1 MRKEVNSN
9 SDRQS
14 SFFESIQGDD
24 KKMSKDL
31 VHDDRNHTNHAKN
44 KFSRRFFVSFVFFLL
59 LGSGVASAY
68 RNQQIHLQNLERN
81 ERREISNENNAN
93 SSISYNQ
100 NSNVEVNPVAI
111 IDTSIPVTEKKN
123 KKSVFVP
130 TPAAEEAISQ
140 APPIHTTP
148 VSAPIVEETKSN
160 TDGSTTTVIATA
172 EGAKPADFQAI
183 TTPTTIEIDSPL
195 DVSFSDETGLYP
207 DLSGILKNYLNES
220 LKWRN
225 EISGLNKITIR
236 DAGATG
242 WAGQYLG
249 QYTVAADG
257 RDIISASGTIILNT
271 YYYKSSPYFNDFM
284 KLVLSHEYGHHYTL
298 YHKWVDWD
306 LTISER
312 FPSSYYTSRPLSTT
326 TTATDY
332 SLGWENCEAE
342 IIAEDYSYF
351 YSGFSLQA
359 MSKLYNFPAQSIKS
373 WLDNI
378 GDPSLLSVALP
389 IEIDTEK
396 PVIRIVSPDTSPYAL
411 ITNNITLEILA
422 TDNFGIDK
430 TEAYL
435 NDELRGTYQASNLRL
450 TINFANFGT
459 YNLKFRSYD
468 RAGNFGETTF
478 VVIYA
483 PPILPTNENTND
495 AL

>member
-1 MRKEVNSN
+1 MKKEVNPN
-9 SDRQS
+9 SDRHS
-14 SFFESIQGDD
+14 GFFESIQQDD
-24 KKMSKDL
+24 KLTSQDS
-31 VHDDRNHTNHAKN
+31 VHDNKNHANYEKN
-44 KFSRRFFVSFVFFLL
+44 KFLRLFFVSFVFFLL
-59 LGSGVASAY
+59 LSFGVASAY
-68 RNQQIHLQNLERN
+68 RSQQKHFQNSERN
-81 ERREISNENNAN
+81 EQREIINENNAN
-93 SSISYNQ
+93 SSIPDNQ
-100 NSNVEVNPVAI
+100 NSNVEANSAAI
-111 IDTSIPVTEKKN
+111 IDTSVPITAKKN
-123 KKSVFVP
+123 KESVFVP
-130 TPAAEEAISQ
+130 TPAAEAAISQ
-140 APPIHTTP
+140 EPPIHVAP
-148 VSAPIVEETKSN
+148 ASAPIVEETKIN
-160 TDGSTTTVIATA
+160 NDGSTTTVIATA
-172 EGAKPADFQAI
+172 EGAKPADFQVI
-183 TTPTTIEIDSPL
+183 TEAPIIEIDSPL

-257 RDIISASGTIILNT
+257 KDIINASGTIILNT
-271 YYYKSSPYFNDFM
+271 YYYKSSPYFNDYM

-306 LTISER
+306 LTISDR
-312 FPSSYYTSRPLSTT
+312 FPTSYYATRPLNTT

-351 YSGFSLQA
+351 YSGFSLQS
-359 MSKLYNFPAQSIKS
+359 MSNVYGFPVQSIKL

-378 GDPSLLSVALP
+378 GDASLLSIVTP
-389 IEIDTEK
+389 IEVDTEK
-396 PVIRIVSPDTSPYAL
+396 PVIRVVSPDTNPYTL
-411 ITNNITLEILA
+411 ITDNLTLEILA
-422 TDNFGIDK
+422 TDNFEIDK
-430 TEAYL
+430 IEAYL
-435 NDELRGTYQASNLRL
+435 NDKLKGTYQTSNLRL
-450 TINFANFGT
+450 TIGFANFGT

-478 VVIYA
+478 VVIYV
-483 PPILPTNENTND
+483 PPIPPTNENTND